1 MAAGEVK
8 GERPFPGFEHQ
19 LQTQAGPTFVE
30 MPGQLADG
38 EAAVKMRVSE
48 SVPHGV
54 QRIDHRIMM
63 PLRDAP
69 AEPLRGLNLAAH
81 STCQ

>member
-1 MAAGEVK
+1 
-8 GERPFPGFEHQ
+8 
-19 LQTQAGPTFVE
+19 
-30 MPGQLADG
+30 
-38 EAAVKMRVSE
+38 
-48 SVPHGV
+48 
-54 QRIDHRIMM
+54 MM